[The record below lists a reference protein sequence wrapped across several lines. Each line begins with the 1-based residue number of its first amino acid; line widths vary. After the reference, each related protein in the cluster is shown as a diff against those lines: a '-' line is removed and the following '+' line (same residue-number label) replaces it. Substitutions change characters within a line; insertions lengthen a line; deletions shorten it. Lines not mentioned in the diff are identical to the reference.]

1 MPSMVS
7 VAFPRSIHL
16 SGWLLIWRLME
27 RVGIENCFWLML
39 LWRKTAVAVQTALRM
54 VLCAFLVRCV
64 LLSEVLA
71 AWAWPLLALGI
82 HCRNIWC
89 CRVLSA
95 AVFACL
101 ASNQRSQ
108 CVSAWC
114 AMALLAPL
122 FPPRSAP
129 RDLTC
134 FDTKADVVKWIE
146 ANGRKWRDRL
156 RDCPYAVLEQWSAVL
171 GVSESHTQR
180 RRTKE
185 TLWEAV
191 FACVCVF
198 VSVGE
203 RE

>member
-1 MPSMVS
+1 MPAEYFGVTSTKACQDSCKLISNQHADYGLQVHGLQEYGLSPDCPRRADCMITECNRGWCNLKLPRLEDGSTAGTMPSMVS
-7 VAFPRSIHL
+7 VAFPRYIYL

-27 RVGIENCFWLML
+27 RVGIENCFLLML

-71 AWAWPLLALGI
+71 AWAWTLLALGI

-108 CVSAWC
+108 
-114 AMALLAPL
+114 
-122 FPPRSAP
+122 
-129 RDLTC
+129 
-134 FDTKADVVKWIE
+134 
-146 ANGRKWRDRL
+146 
-156 RDCPYAVLEQWSAVL
+156 
-171 GVSESHTQR
+171 
-180 RRTKE
+180 
-185 TLWEAV
+185 
-191 FACVCVF
+191 
-198 VSVGE
+198 
-203 RE
+203 